1 MKWQEFIKDYLS
13 FTRKERIGIL
23 VISGL
28 MVIIFFLPKV
38 FSGSLKKRDIQ
49 PDTAWLSAVK
59 KLEIKNAD
67 PSGNFDQERE
77 EENVSTYQFDKP
89 KDDNFKK
96 NPLKTELFFFDPNTV
111 SESGWK
117 KLGLRD
123 KTIGT
128 IQRYLSKGGGFK
140 KPEDLKRIYGLH
152 PDEYLRLEP
161 YIKIESSF
169 EKKSEEVSLLK
180 TETENQNAKKNSS
193 FYAKID
199 INTADTISFIYLPGI
214 GSKLASR
221 IIYFRDKL
229 GGFYSID
236 QVGETYGLPDSTFQK
251 IKQYLKLENPSIKK
265 ININT
270 ATIDELRT
278 HPYIKYS
285 LANPLIAY
293 RNEHGS
299 FSKIEDIKKVMV
311 VTEEVYKKISPYI
324 TIH

>member
-1 MKWQEFIKDYLS
+1 MKWHEFIKDYLS

-38 FSGSLKKRDIQ
+38 FSGSLKKEDIQ
-49 PDTAWLSAVK
+49 LDTAWLSAVK
-59 KLEIKNAD
+59 KLEIKDDD
-67 PSGNFDQERE
+67 PSGNFAQEKE
-77 EENVSTYQFDKP
+77 EENAYTYQFDKP
-89 KDDNFKK
+89 KDNYFKK
-96 NPLKTELFFFDPNTV
+96 DLVKAELFFFDPNTV

-128 IQRYLSKGGGFK
+128 IQRYLSKGGSFK
-140 KPEDLKRIYGLH
+140 KPEDLQKIYGLH
-152 PDEYLRLEP
+152 QDEFSRLAS
-161 YIKIESSF
+161 YIKIESSSG
-169 EKKSEEVSLLK
+169 KNSEEITLLK
-180 TETENQNAKKNSS
+180 PETENQSAKKSLL

-199 INTADTISFIYLPGI
+199 INTADTTAFISLPGI
-214 GSKLASR
+214 GNKLASR

-229 GGFYSID
+229 GGFYSVE

-251 IKQYLKLENPSIKK
+251 IKQYLKLENPSVKK
-265 ININT
+265 ININSAT
-270 ATIDELRT
+270 ADELKV

-285 LANPLIAY
+285 LANPIIAY

-299 FSKIEDIKKVMV
+299 FLKVEDIKKVMT
-311 VTEEVYKKISPYI
+311 VTEEIYKKISPYI
-324 TIH
+324 TTQ